1 MEHLDRDLES
11 HRRRNGIRI
20 DKMCK
25 GDDETW
31 FITEA
36 KAKLVSEKQLNLE
49 LSFNQNSSIRRA
61 MRVDGEMQG
70 KVTYFVLDR
79 LMVEDRPSRESRYF
93 FSPFILAIFFKRR
106 ILLKARVLNAKLF
119 TRNPLVLVIARQH
132 FEYYLKHLILIHFS
146 ISDIAI
152 KL

>member
-20 DKMCK
+20 DKMCE

-49 LSFNQNSSIRRA
+49 NQNSSIRRA
-61 MRVDGEMQG
+61 VRVDGEMRG

-93 FSPFILAIFFKRR
+93 F
-106 ILLKARVLNAKLF
+106 LLL
-119 TRNPLVLVIARQH
+119 
-132 FEYYLKHLILIHFS
+132 Y
-146 ISDIAI
+146 
-152 KL
+152 